1 MPALFLLVAI
11 FAVTPLV
18 GQAAFEETLTGELEV
33 PFNPA
38 MLDPET
44 SIAYLVHIAELLD
57 WQQPPETLWEIDIP
71 ISIDRAV
78 YERMRVARN
87 PDEIES
93 IESESRVPTGNPSA
107 QNVVYVGSFRCSARA
122 HNPHRSRQSGTVKA
136 KGDGYCTYTPLINWL
151 TPPIV
156 WSFKMAMSKP
166 AAQQIWYATHRK
178 FEQNPVWEQD
188 YGNLGGDGTQVDSGQ
203 CTNGTYQHTVDIDV
217 FVPFPW
223 NRRDHSTASGLSGC
237 GRGGDHMSVDE
248 QKLREML
255 VGLTNTSCENLSVL
269 LLIAQEVD
277 LVLPHSEHTMIR
289 ILEAQRTLARQTFGP
304 DIEFDASV
312 AKRVDLTDIAVDREK
327 LRRLLDRITDLES
340 RNLALL
346 RAVAERTGMRNP
358 LDTELDRQLDDQ
370 RRAQLEAVFGAESP
384 E

>member
-1 MPALFLLVAI
+1 
-11 FAVTPLV
+11 
-18 GQAAFEETLTGELEV
+18 
-33 PFNPA
+33 
-38 MLDPET
+38 
-44 SIAYLVHIAELLD
+44 
-57 WQQPPETLWEIDIP
+57 
-71 ISIDRAV
+71 
-78 YERMRVARN
+78 MRVARN

-223 NRRDHSTASGLSGC
+223 IVEIT
-237 GRGGDHMSVDE
+237 
-248 QKLREML
+248 QPL
-255 VGLTNTSCENLSVL
+255 V
-269 LLIAQEVD
+269 AY
-277 LVLPHSEHTMIR
+277 R
-289 ILEAQRTLARQTFGP
+289 
-304 DIEFDASV
+304 V
-312 AKRVDLTDIAVDREK
+312 AVGVVT
-327 LRRLLDRITDLES
+327 TC
-340 RNLALL
+340 
-346 RAVAERTGMRNP
+346 P
-358 LDTELDRQLDDQ
+358 
-370 RRAQLEAVFGAESP
+370 
-384 E
+384 